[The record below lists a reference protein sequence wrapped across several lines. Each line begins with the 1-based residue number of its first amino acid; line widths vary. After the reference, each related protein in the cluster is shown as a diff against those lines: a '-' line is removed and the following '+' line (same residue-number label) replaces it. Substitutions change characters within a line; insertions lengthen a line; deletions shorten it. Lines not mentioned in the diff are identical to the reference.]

1 MKIVLKIVLFFVAAL
16 GAFGQQSLTL
26 EDALPPYDL
35 TATLL
40 RNGHFSI
47 STRYTGE
54 SKQLIYRED
63 GSGSRP
69 VNYTS
74 HIHVKVDDVVFQL
87 PFEPNPAT
95 RELPPLNALKI
106 TELFRDTVA
115 GAPRVN
121 AAMFALMPDGDTV
134 RFVFTMQPVMR
145 PSGGFIRMS
154 VAVDNV
160 SKKAHSVGVLMLID
174 TKIGENDQ
182 SPIATS
188 FGFKNTETQFEKG
201 VAPGNPEYW
210 LAFEGT
216 PVAPGLTARG
226 NLKASGLV
234 APDFFLIGNW
244 TDYTAQGIVGLASVL
259 WKGRLA
265 SGLDYTDSAVMLLWD
280 EENFGPGFKKVKAST
295 EIGIVDS
302 LKVARGIPGTL
313 GEGVVYAGIGK
324 CMSFE
329 TVVEQPCGVA
339 GYSPYTPDSL
349 QTLFLV
355 TNTLVDN
362 LDNVRLE
369 VGVLPLGI
377 SVANVSN
384 PVIPASLLKN
394 TTGVGTVS
402 FKAEPRLQTAEFTIP
417 VAIMSGVDTLLK
429 EEICL
434 IVPGLLGK
442 IFVADYE
449 FPPLCPGLTDTLDV
463 QIQLEGVRCLPIE
476 KIDLFGDPNFEI
488 VGQLPTIIPA
498 NGVVNVKV
506 AFTPTA
512 ITSYSTAFSVAVR
525 DFETFSPGDTNF
537 VLLQDAA
544 MLFGTGKN
552 AEFFFANT
560 TDTLDF
566 GQVCIGDTALKTWEI
581 KNTGGCEVI
590 IVNPSAEGGKPNQF
604 SIANP
609 ADFPLQIQR
618 DNSQLLKDV
627 VIRFTPQSA
636 GSDVAKIIIRSTSQ
650 PLSDTL
656 IVRGIG
662 DSPRYEVSTSSVID
676 TICPGEPHLFEV
688 EIINPTACDVPVNSL
703 DITSATPGFSV
714 APASSF
720 VIPPFGTITAR
731 VSGTFTPTGEISA
744 QLNINSSVPGMPA
757 PLLKA
762 VVASRIL
769 ESETALDFKEVRVKE
784 KLVKPFTI
792 RSTGTAGVEI
802 TGLNITGSHASD
814 FVLKLPAG
822 VTFPLFLKPTETLSG
837 EVEFTPSELE
847 DRRAFVVAEL
857 NPDASCEAPEPILLK
872 GRGILPVVDV
882 PRKFVDLGR
891 ICVGE
896 VIDTVITVRN
906 IGNAAFTIDE
916 IFASGATEFSI
927 RETLPLKV
935 DSSSQRK
942 IAVRF
947 TPTKLGNIT
956 TELRFKTNG
965 SWFTAPDTVMS
976 FSATGVVCGTLSID
990 TVRAQVGSV
999 VEIPVRFKSK
1009 YEGVD
1014 AAQLMNNSNSAAM
1027 NISISHKPDML
1038 RFKNETIM
1046 RGMLQNAN
1054 AQITIAPSNII
1065 LKTENSSAMSSDDI
1079 FAVLKADVLLGENYN
1094 SELVLKMDAFADG
1107 FSDIE
1112 LKNGMLIGEYC
1123 AFENRLIDASDVQLF
1138 LRMKAVPSQNGNAE
1152 LYVSE
1157 NAEVQIEILDMFGNN
1172 VGNLFKKQLL
1182 KGLNEVE
1189 IPLENVPSGRYT
1201 ILLKTEQAII
1211 AEPLVLVK

>member
-1 MKIVLKIVLFFVAAL
+1 
-16 GAFGQQSLTL
+16 
-26 EDALPPYDL
+26 
-35 TATLL
+35 
-40 RNGHFSI
+40 
-47 STRYTGE
+47 
-54 SKQLIYRED
+54 
-63 GSGSRP
+63 
-69 VNYTS
+69 
-74 HIHVKVDDVVFQL
+74 
-87 PFEPNPAT
+87 
-95 RELPPLNALKI
+95 
-106 TELFRDTVA
+106 
-115 GAPRVN
+115 
-121 AAMFALMPDGDTV
+121 
-134 RFVFTMQPVMR
+134 
-145 PSGGFIRMS
+145 
-154 VAVDNV
+154 
-160 SKKAHSVGVLMLID
+160 
-174 TKIGENDQ
+174 Q

-188 FGFKNTETQFEKG
+188 FGFKNTETGFEKG
-201 VAPGNPEYW
+201 AAPGNPEYW

-216 PVAPGLTARG
+216 PIAPGLTARG
-226 NLKASGLV
+226 NLKAPGLV
-234 APDFFLIGNW
+234 EPDFFLIGNW

-369 VGVLPLGI
+369 VGSLPQGI
-377 SVANVSN
+377 SVANATN

-417 VAIMSGVDTLLK
+417 VAIMSGADTLLK
-429 EEICL
+429 DEICL
-434 IVPGLLGK
+434 IVPGLQGE
-442 IFVADYE
+442 ITAVDNE
-449 FPPLCPGLTDTLDV
+449 FLPLCPGLSDTIDV
-463 QIQLEGVRCLPIE
+463 VVQLEGVRCLPIE
-476 KIDLFGDPNFEI
+476 KIEI
-488 VGQLPTIIPA
+488 LGSPRFSLITPLPTVIPA
-498 NGVVNVKV
+498 NGIVNVRV
-506 AFTPTA
+506 QYNPLGVNNGETA
-512 ITSYSTAFSVAVR
+512 QIAVAVR
-525 DFETFSPGDTNF
+525 DSEKFPLSDTAF
-537 VLLQDAA
+537 VIIRDTATIRGL
-544 MLFGTGKN
+544 GKE
-552 AEFFFANT
+552 AEFFFANM

-590 IVNPSAEGGKPNQF
+590 IVNPSAEGGRPNQF
-604 SIANP
+604 SIANM
-609 ADFPLQIQR
+609 ANFPLAIPR
-618 DNSQLLKDV
+618 NNSQLLKDV
-627 VIRFTPQSA
+627 VIRFTPLSS
-636 GSDVAKIIIRSTSQ
+636 GSDIAKIIIRSTSQ
-650 PLSDTL
+650 PLLDTL

-662 DSPRYEVSTSSVID
+662 DSPRYEASASSVVD

-688 EIINPTACDVPVNSL
+688 EISNPTACDVPVNSL

-731 VSGTFTPTGEISA
+731 VSGIFAQTGEISA
-744 QLNINSSVPGMPA
+744 QLNINSAAPGMPA

-769 ESETALDFKEVRVKE
+769 ESETAMSFGEVRVKE
-784 KLVKPFTI
+784 KMIQPFTF
-792 RSTGTAGVEI
+792 RSMGTVGVEI
-802 TGLNITGSHASD
+802 TALKITGSHVSD

-822 VTFPLFLKPTETLSG
+822 VTFPLFLKPNDAISG

-857 NPDASCEAPEPILLK
+857 NPRVSCEAPEPILLK

-916 IFASGATEFSI
+916 IFASGATDFSI
-927 RETLPLKV
+927 REALPLKV
-935 DSSSQRK
+935 DSSAQRK

-947 TPTKLGNIT
+947 TPTKLGNIA

-965 SWFTAPDTVMS
+965 TWFTAPDTVMT

-1009 YEGVD
+1009 FAGVD
-1014 AAQLMNNSNSAAM
+1014 AAQLMNNSNVAAM
-1027 NISISHKPDML
+1027 NISILHKSDML
-1038 RFKNETIM
+1038 RFKNETITH
-1046 RGMLQNAN
+1046 GMLQNAN
-1054 AQITIAPSNII
+1054 AQMNVTPSSLYLRTN
-1065 LKTENSSAMSSDDI
+1065 NSASMASGNV
-1079 FAVLKADVLLGENYN
+1079 FAVLKADVLLGENYS
-1094 SELVLKMDAFADG
+1094 SELVLKTDEFANG
-1107 FSDIE
+1107 FSNIE

-1123 AFENRLIDASDVQLF
+1123 AFENRLVDASEVQLF
-1138 LRMKAVPSQNGNAE
+1138 LRMKAVPSDNGNAE

-1157 NAEVQIEILDMFGNN
+1157 SSEIEIAILDMFGNP
-1172 VGNLFKKQLL
+1172 VGATFKKQFL
-1182 KGLNEVE
+1182 KGLHEVE
-1189 IPLENVPSGRYT
+1189 VPIGDLPSGRYT
-1201 ILLKTEQAII
+1201 VLLKAGSAVI
-1211 AEPLVLVK
+1211 AEPLVLVR